1 MTRIEKLKRAM
12 LNSMSPADLDALK
25 ATYSEAER
33 KEVFA
38 QMTETEKLWVHI
50 VKKVSPKQIGDLKKK
65 LLSCKTEEE
74 LAALKSTAGGIKLP
88 FTNKTPDDLAR
99 IQSESIPLI
108 LKLVFNYLT
117 PAEKNAIIA
126 IKEKAQA
133 STPEPKPDPEIYQV
147 YEPPEPIDFSQL
159 IAANNVHLKILG
171 WSKDQGTNY
180 LLEKYGKRSRQ
191 LLSDEELLEFC
202 NAIEAEA
209 LAHPVVVS

>member
-1 MTRIEKLKRAM
+1 MTRIEKLKKAM
-12 LNSMSPADLDALK
+12 LNSMSPANLDALK

-33 KEVFA
+33 KEAFA

-50 VKKVSPKQIGDLKKK
+50 VKKVTPKQIGDLKKK

-88 FTNKTPDDLAR
+88 FTNKTPDYLAR

-126 IKEKAQA
+126 IAKK
-133 STPEPKPDPEIYQV
+133 STIPNPEPKPNPEIYQV

-159 IAANNVHLKILG
+159 IAANNVNLKILG
-171 WSKDQGTNY
+171 WSKEQGTDH

-202 NAIEAEA
+202 NEIAD
-209 LAHPVVVS
+209 LAKAYPVSVS